1 MDDKLQGSVA
11 TYLRCGGVA
20 NNQIKLV
27 LLLSLSVVTFQKSVN
42 IWQSYK
48 QERGCLV
55 QFVHLANTLHLLPHL
70 NPDRFYLSGTSLPT
84 DV

>member
-11 TYLRCGGVA
+11 TYLTRGGVA
-20 NNQIKLV
+20 NNQIKQG
-27 LLLSLSVVTFQKSVN
+27 LLLSLSENFQKSVN

-55 QFVHLANTLHLLPHL
+55 QFVRLANTLHLLPH
-70 NPDRFYLSGTSLPT
+70 
-84 DV
+84 

>member
-11 TYLRCGGVA
+11 TYLTRGGVA
-20 NNQIKLV
+20 NNQIKQG
-27 LLLSLSVVTFQKSVN
+27 LLLSLSENFQKPVN
-42 IWQSYK
+42 IWRSYK

-55 QFVHLANTLHLLPHL
+55 QFVRLANTMHLLPHL